1 MTRGVAEGGLTNA
14 DLIER
19 LKLTQEE
26 CKKLKKIDLVRLAHE
41 KQLFRDENEFLMT
54 LPTKETTLKCYL
66 HSVVHEGLS
75 KVREKLE
82 TYVQMYS
89 KLYVRGSIIANQIA
103 IDVFGPIEVLETV
116 PKYTFNQSQTSV
128 ELFTIITKKN
138 SEMKHSF
145 LPERWPRETKNT
157 GERKLSTLLHH
168 VDNVLQN
175 QNLSNT
181 LTKLLPDW
189 RSLMLTSGWDNAI
202 NRMWSK
208 YAANL
213 QNHVLVHL
221 FRLTKLYFDKVKL
234 NKESLRDEI
243 KEIFLKGLTKPN
255 EEYTSHQDDIDHA
268 LDIRTFLDCPYYNT
282 KFEYLSKY
290 FDFCMFMRKFGIGEG
305 TYFPI
310 STMGRKYAY
319 VDFQVAKYLLKQQQ
333 HQTFA
338 SMFNLT
344 PKAFKDRR
352 RELRKKCRKNKSKNI
367 KNKWRQKG
375 LSCMPRNARIC
386 SFETDGVGLSICLKT
401 PISLYP
407 LKPKPQDYNIG
418 VVDNPVFIGGDEGRA
433 KIMTCAISTCGY
445 KKPETLTFCR
455 RQYYKSI
462 KHKQR
467 VEWER
472 SRTNNGD
479 VKSAIEAL
487 SSTPKYSMF
496 QDYVQQVGNQAN
508 VLEKEYLDNID
519 RGKYR
524 MLLYRLKKRSLDLA
538 AQKIIDKA
546 NGRPIVFGIGNANFA
561 PTGKGEKSVPT
572 TGFTKAIIRA
582 KYRYTNK
589 VNIIGID
596 EFRTTMCC
604 CACGNVTEAPMTT
617 KGQRSRRLRFCE
629 CCKQQNGSGL
639 RDRDVQGARNMLW
652 CTMMMFHGSE
662 RPSYLKRPPKSTQ
675 GLTPIENTPVTL

>member
-1 MTRGVAEGGLTNA
+1 MTRGVAEGGLTIA
-14 DLIER
+14 DLVER

-26 CKKLKKIDLVRLAHE
+26 CNKLKKIDLVRLAHE
-41 KQLFRDENEFLMT
+41 KHLFRDESELLLS

-66 HSVVHEGLS
+66 HSVVHNGLS

-103 IDVFGPIEVLETV
+103 IDVYGPIEVLEVV
-116 PKYTFNQSQTSV
+116 PKYTFNQSQESID
-128 ELFTIITKKN
+128 LFTIISQRN

-145 LPERWPRETKNT
+145 LPERWPREMEKT
-157 GERKLSTLLHH
+157 GKRKLSTLLHY

-175 QNLSNT
+175 PYLIDT

-221 FRLTKLYFDKVKL
+221 FKLTKLYFDKVKL
-234 NKESLRDEI
+234 SKSSSREEI
-243 KEIFLKGLTKPN
+243 KEIFIKGLKRPI
-255 EEYTSHQDDIDHA
+255 EEYVSHQDDIDHA
-268 LDIRTFLDCPYYNT
+268 IDIRNFLDCPYHDT
-282 KFEYLSKY
+282 KFEYLSKF

-305 TYFPI
+305 TYFPV

-319 VDFQVAKYLLKQQQ
+319 VDLQVAKYLLKQQQ
-333 HQTFA
+333 NQTFA
-338 SMFNLT
+338 AMFDLT

-352 RELRKKCRKNKSKNI
+352 RELRKKCRKDKSKAI
-367 KNKWRQKG
+367 KKKWKRKG
-375 LSCMPRNARIC
+375 LSCMPKNARIC

-407 LKPKPQDYNIG
+407 PKPKLQDHDIG
-418 VVDNPVFIGGDEGRA
+418 MIDNPVFIGGDEGRA

-445 KKPETLTFCR
+445 KKPETLTFSR

-467 VEWER
+467 MEWER
-472 SRTNNGD
+472 ERTNNED
-479 VKSAIEAL
+479 VKNAIEAL
-487 SSTPKYSMF
+487 SNTPKCSRF
-496 QDYVQQVGNQAN
+496 QEYVQQVGTQSN
-508 VLEKEYLDNID
+508 VLEKEYLQNID

-546 NGRPIVFGIGNANFA
+546 NGRPIVFGIGNAKFA
-561 PTGKGEKSVPT
+561 PTGKGEQSVPT
-572 TGFTKAIIRA
+572 TGFTKAVVRA
-582 KYRYTNK
+582 KYRYTNRVQIK
-589 VNIIGID
+589 GID
-596 EFRTTMCC
+596 EFRTTKCC
-604 CACGNVTEAPMTT
+604 CACGSVTDAPLTT

-629 CCKQQNGSGL
+629 CCNQQNGSGL

-662 RPSYLKRPPKSTQ
+662 RPSYLIRPPKSTQ
-675 GLTPIENTPVTL
+675 GLTPIENTPVSL